1 MGNTNNNLS
10 KERMKKMSQEESKN
24 KKKRL
29 MTNIG
34 IGVVGAIFLIGGMSG
49 MMGGGVNTDAHR
61 SPTKSNP
68 DGMQVGEF
76 KEYKDFFV
84 LDAPIE
90 KYQSTPEKEVVEFF
104 WFGCPHCYNFE
115 PFLSKW
121 VDDQPSNIVFDRIH
135 PAFGSNWLP
144 HSKTYYALKAM
155 GAEEKYHDIVMT
167 AIQENRGKY
176 NNSASIS
183 ELLEPQD
190 KEEFLN
196 QYTKTQD
203 SIDEA
208 NMMAKRAGING
219 VPSIIVDGKYV
230 TSPGYVGSNE
240 KVLEL
245 IDLLKRK

>member
-1 MGNTNNNLS
+1 MGNVDKNIS
-10 KERMKKMSQEESKN
+10 KDKMIADQKKQAR
-24 KKKRL
+24 KKRFQQIML
-29 MTNIG
+29 SLV
-34 IGVVGAIFLIGGMSG
+34 GVTLIVGGMSS
-49 MMGGGVNTDAHR
+49 MMQPTTGGNVHR
-61 SPTKSNP
+61 SPTESNP

-76 KEYKDFFV
+76 KEYKDFFI

-90 KYQSTPEKEVVEFF
+90 KYQATPEKEVVEFF

-115 PFLSKW
+115 PYLSKW
-121 VDDQPSNIVFDRIH
+121 VDKQPSNIVFDRIH

-176 NNSASIS
+176 SNSASIS
-183 ELLEPQD
+183 ELLAPED
-190 KEEFLN
+190 REEFLS

-219 VPSIIVDGKYV
+219 VPSIIIDGKYV

-245 IDLLKRK
+245 VDLLKRK